1 MKKLLLFLLAATAIL
16 CMAVS
21 CQKNDYRDVLYPAS
35 VTGPRGTLDINSKNL
50 YIKEGLASLVATYRN
65 SEGLYEPRAIK
76 LTPDVV
82 VAKIDGDN
90 AIFEIR
96 TPGSYIVSAGS
107 LSIDIKVMNG
117 D

>member
-1 MKKLLLFLLAATAIL
+1 MKKLLSILLAATAIL
-16 CMAVS
+16 SVAVA
-21 CQKNDYRDVLYPAS
+21 CQKGDDRDELYPMQ
-35 VTGPRGTLDINSKNL
+35 VMGPRGTLDINSKNL
-50 YIKEGLASLVATYRN
+50 YIKEGRATLVATYRN
-65 SEGLYEPRAIK
+65 AEGLYEPRAIK
-76 LTPDVV
+76 LTPDV

-96 TPGSYIVSAGS
+96 TPGSYTVSTGL